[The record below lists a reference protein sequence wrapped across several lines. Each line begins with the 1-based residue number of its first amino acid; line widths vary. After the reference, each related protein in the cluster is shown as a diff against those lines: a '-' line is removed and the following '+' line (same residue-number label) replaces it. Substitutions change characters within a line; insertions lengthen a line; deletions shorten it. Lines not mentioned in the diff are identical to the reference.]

1 MTAMT
6 YRPGTLGLHDARAS
20 HEAERARAFEK
31 LRWRWLDAIAVRADP
46 TTIRQ
51 LAELVHE
58 AGRA

>member
-1 MTAMT
+1 MT
-6 YRPGTLGLHDARAS
+6 YRPGTLGLHDARAR
-20 HEAERARAFEK
+20 HAAARARAFEEI
-31 LRWRWLDAIAVRADP
+31 RRQWLDAIQLRADP